1 MERKRDE
8 FVRRQSG
15 WESLGKQSRREQRK
29 YDGHAVSTSYLDCSR
44 SLTLHSLGLDM
55 DRRRNAPNNAHPRSI
70 SMASPARPR
79 FFARTSSS
87 FMSHRDRD
95 EPTQPPPNG
104 RNPYDTQVRSVH
116 PAAAEPADKK
126 KKGIKGL
133 LAKLTGRKKSD
144 LQTARNTNGPPSRDE
159 DYAAP
164 LAPPPPISFLVRRAD
179 RAANHTRTS
188 SSSSL
193 SAFSGSSSPPMP
205 TTGSL
210 LVRESWES
218 PRMAPP
224 RNPGRRSSGY
234 SFALADGPA

>member
-1 MERKRDE
+1 
-8 FVRRQSG
+8 
-15 WESLGKQSRREQRK
+15 
-29 YDGHAVSTSYLDCSR
+29 
-44 SLTLHSLGLDM
+44 M
-55 DRRRNAPNNAHPRSI
+55 DRRRNAPNAHPRSI

-95 EPTQPPPNG
+95 EPTQRPPNG
-104 RNPYDTQVRSVH
+104 TNPYDTQVRSVH
-116 PAAAEPADKK
+116 PTAAEPADKK

-144 LQTARNTNGPPSRDE
+144 VQTTRNANGPPSRDE
-159 DYAAP
+159 DYATP

-188 SSSSL
+188 SSSSI

-205 TTGSL
+205 TTGSM

-224 RNPGRRSSGY
+224 RNTGRRSSGY
-234 SFALADGPA
+234 SFALADGSG

>member
-1 MERKRDE
+1 
-8 FVRRQSG
+8 
-15 WESLGKQSRREQRK
+15 
-29 YDGHAVSTSYLDCSR
+29 
-44 SLTLHSLGLDM
+44 
-55 DRRRNAPNNAHPRSI
+55 
-70 SMASPARPR
+70 MASPARPR
-79 FFARTSSS
+79 FFSRTSSS
-87 FMSHRDRD
+87 FMSHRGPED
-95 EPTQPPPNG
+95 PPRASING
-104 RNPYDTQVRSVH
+104 TNPYDTQACSLY
-116 PAAAEPADKK
+116 PDAAQPADKK

-133 LAKLTGRKKSD
+133 LAKLTGRIRSD
-144 LQTARNTNGPPSRDE
+144 GPAPATKVNNGPSARDD

-205 TTGSL
+205 TTGSM

-224 RNPGRRSSGY
+224 RNSARRSSGY
-234 SFALADGPA
+234 SYAMADGSG